1 MDLIGY
7 ARVVPRENAEEA
19 LAHQKARIEAYCK
32 EQGHNL
38 VDFYTEKI
46 SAEFDLTE
54 GRSELERAIQACS
67 RDVGLIVIRLDR
79 ISSNK
84 KVLTN
89 IFDQCQT
96 REIEIIPVSGPKD
109 PSEIKSSIEVTVI
122 PGK

>member
-7 ARVVPRENAEEA
+7 ARVVPRENADEA
-19 LAHQKARIEAYCK
+19 LAHQRARIEVYCK

-38 VDFYTEKI
+38 VNFFTETI
-46 SAEFDLTE
+46 SAEFNLSQ
-54 GRSELERAIQACS
+54 GRSELEEAIQACS
-67 RDVGLIVIRLDR
+67 RNVGLIVIRLDR
-79 ISSNK
+79 LSSNK
-84 KVLTN
+84 KVLTR

-96 REIEIIPVSGPKD
+96 RGIKIVAVAGPKD

>member
-38 VDFYTEKI
+38 VNFFTETI
-46 SAEFDLTE
+46 SAEFDLNE
-54 GRSELERAIQACS
+54 GRSELEKAIQACS
-67 RDVGLIVIRLDR
+67 SDVGLIVIRLDR
-79 ISSNK
+79 LSSNK
-84 KVLTN
+84 KVLTRV
-89 IFDQCQT
+89 FEQCQA
-96 REIEIIPVSGPKD
+96 RGIKIVPVAGPKD
-109 PSEIKSSIEVTVI
+109 PSEIKSGIEVTVI